1 MGEDAKQRFHL
12 CSLSNAGDPVS
23 RGIKWIHISELN
35 GTHRD
40 FDLFFFILGK
50 KQQITY
56 KEILTFYFF
65 IFSGDV
71 KLPLEQKQKIEK
83 ESE

>member
-1 MGEDAKQRFHL
+1 MEHI
-12 CSLSNAGDPVS
+12 
-23 RGIKWIHISELN
+23 GILI
-35 GTHRD
+35 
-40 FDLFFFILGK
+40 FFFFFILGK

-71 KLPLEQKQKIEK
+71 KLPLEQKHRKRVRVTYTQYYI
-83 ESE
+83 